1 MTKRKPPS
9 DFVTDNYRSPHAMS
23 DAEIAEALGVSR
35 QRVSQIAIEAMGKI
49 RREFER
55 RGIRGAD
62 FFDDLEEHA

>member
-1 MTKRKPPS
+1 
-9 DFVTDNYRSPHAMS
+9 MS

-62 FFDDLEEHA
+62 VFDDLEEHA